1 MGGWGKLARRTG
13 CRFWVNGTG
22 GGGGGGIGRC
32 DAFIFGVFALYCRT
46 GGGGGGGIKGKP
58 LLAKGILFGT
68 GVELKL
74 FN

>member
-13 CRFWVNGTG
+13 CRFWVNGT